1 MIGLKKALAISAT
14 AIFLTACASTNKLND
29 YEKVM
34 VDKVWVTTDSIDNK
48 GRNVATKDKR
58 VTNFYGLAEYKKDG
72 TFVMFTPEGQ
82 QKLAGDWSFSPDGM
96 VRTIVAK
103 DDGGHILFTRNVEN
117 ITVKP
122 DEYTYRIYPTATN
135 KKQYIDIVHRVKA
148 K

>member
-1 MIGLKKALAISAT
+1 MIGLKKTLAISAT

-48 GRNVATKDKR
+48 GRNIAAKDKR
-58 VTNFYGLAEYKKDG
+58 VMNFYGLAEYKKDG

-82 QKLAGDWSFSPDGM
+82 QKLAGDWSFSPDGSI
-96 VRTIVAK
+96 RTLVAK
-103 DDGGHILFTRNVEN
+103 DADGNILFSRNVEN

-122 DEYTYRIYPTATN
+122 NEYTYRIYPTASN